1 LLQVQIS
8 VPLTRTA
15 VSTTASFEVRSPKRL
30 QVQFEKGT
38 IKTPE
43 LLSDIEV
50 PDSISVLGQV
60 VDLSQVKGV
69 LTPVSQGLSGIISQ
83 VRSGG
88 AVGVKDGS
96 CLVLV
101 VLRVKVGCAERG
113 PGGSA
118 GVSALVKHA
127 LPQTAPPNTLLLFCA
142 CARWATSSAR
152 APTCPSPSASRVAAP
167 GC

>member
-1 LLQVQIS
+1 MASLSAVHRPCQLLLLLVPRALQVQIS

-83 VRSGG
+83 VSRGG
-88 AVGVKDGS
+88 WCVWGLGGRGRVCGV
-96 CLVLV
+96 
-101 VLRVKVGCAERG
+101 RG
-113 PGGSA
+113 A
-118 GVSALVKHA
+118 GA
-127 LPQTAPPNTLLLFCA
+127 A
-142 CARWATSSAR
+142 CG
-152 APTCPSPSASRVAAP
+152 V
-167 GC
+167 

>member
-1 LLQVQIS
+1 MLLLLVVPRPLQVQIS

-83 VRSGG
+83 VGKGRGG
-88 AVGVKDGS
+88 
-96 CLVLV
+96 C
-101 VLRVKVGCAERG
+101 
-113 PGGSA
+113 
-118 GVSALVKHA
+118 
-127 LPQTAPPNTLLLFCA
+127 
-142 CARWATSSAR
+142 
-152 APTCPSPSASRVAAP
+152 
-167 GC
+167 